1 MFINEL
7 LATTNAHLGQQQLER
22 ITERTLRFWL
32 SEGHLVV
39 RPTKVGR
46 NLWFTS
52 ETVDEIIALRK
63 NQSSLKSALN
73 ADKTYAVASSFEV
86 KPISEISEG
95 VQYDIPHVEFR
106 VVRDTTAKYGQVR
119 GPEGVAEL
127 IRSLTDG
134 LTDERFYSVCL
145 DNRNNVVALHLCSIG
160 DHSSTLVHPRSV
172 YRTAVYSS
180 AVAIVVAHN
189 HPSGDI
195 DPSPEDIAVTKR
207 LHEAGKI
214 LGIPLMDHV
223 IIGGKRHSSFRQL
236 GYL

>member
-7 LATTNAHLGQQQLER
+7 LATANAHLAQQQLPR

-32 SEGHLVV
+32 SEEHLVA

-63 NQSSLKSALN
+63 NQSSLKSAIN
-73 ADKTYAVASSFEV
+73 ADKTYAVASSFEI
-86 KPISEISEG
+86 KPISEIAEG
-95 VQYDIPHVEFR
+95 MQYTIPHVEFR
-106 VVRDTTAKYGQVR
+106 VVNETKAEYGQVR
-119 GPEGVAEL
+119 GPEGVADL
-127 IRSLTDG
+127 IRKLTDG

-145 DNRNNVVALHLCSIG
+145 DNRNNVLAVHLCSIG
-160 DHSSTLVHPRSV
+160 DHASTLVHPRSV

-189 HPSGDI
+189 HPSGDVT
-195 DPSPEDIAVTKR
+195 PSAEDINVTKR

-214 LGIPLMDHV
+214 LGIPMMDHV
-223 IIGGKRHSSFRQL
+223 IIAGNRHQSMRQL
-236 GYL
+236 GYI